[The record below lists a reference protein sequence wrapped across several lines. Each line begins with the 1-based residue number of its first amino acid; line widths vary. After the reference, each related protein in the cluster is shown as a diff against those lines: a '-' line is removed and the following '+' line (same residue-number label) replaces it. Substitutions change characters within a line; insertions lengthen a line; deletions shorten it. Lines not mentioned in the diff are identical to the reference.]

1 MNFVFLVLKLLKD
14 ETALIKK
21 GLMVNN
27 MTKER
32 LLYIAG
38 RALGELIYH
47 EEGCDPE
54 EMKEWCKNEFELTD
68 EELEE
73 LDVE

>member
-1 MNFVFLVLKLLKD
+1 
-14 ETALIKK
+14 
-21 GLMVNN
+21 MVNN